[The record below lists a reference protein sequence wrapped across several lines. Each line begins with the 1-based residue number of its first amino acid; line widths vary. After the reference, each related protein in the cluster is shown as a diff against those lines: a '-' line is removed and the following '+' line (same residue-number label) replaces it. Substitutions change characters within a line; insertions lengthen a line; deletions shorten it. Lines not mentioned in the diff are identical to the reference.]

1 MITNRHQKKN
11 LKQAVR
17 IFSLLDEEYD
27 SAYGGSSRLG
37 SSDNAGRI
45 RSQYIRHLTSPLL
58 IVPHSE
64 NPPRIKVQLQVDL
77 RWNYHLKI
85 FTAIPGRKGHILL
98 ELMIGARHR
107 KLKSFLSSPMESLVH
122 APKSTERIRSIN
134 IISGSKRPNC
144 AHTPTFIHTSPQLCS
159 LRSRIGKSGKR
170 GYKLRCLQCLWMW
183 RWWALEAGLITG
195 HYNIHSWCV
204 LHHDSNDRPLPSLTT
219 ASTNTTSMECG
230 TSRHPSPRYYRDLWV
245 WTQVTA
251 SIIPISVNYT
261 RTERLAEE
269 ATGASDA
276 GCLTKPWRNCP
287 RQVLEGKIIWPKPW
301 PTGTADQETRT
312 LEGQRVGAP
321 GIRCRCPSVPWKT
334 MKSWEIFTMTY
345 ILIVT
350 RSRLVLI
357 RRDFPIGSALEVPSS
372 FDHHHIHTTTY
383 RQELESQDRQEKILL
398 TSNNPVQNQSQML
411 KASYLLTLR
420 LQGSVPTRSRFL

>member
-1 MITNRHQKKN
+1 
-11 LKQAVR
+11 
-17 IFSLLDEEYD
+17 
-27 SAYGGSSRLG
+27 
-37 SSDNAGRI
+37 
-45 RSQYIRHLTSPLL
+45 
-58 IVPHSE
+58 
-64 NPPRIKVQLQVDL
+64 
-77 RWNYHLKI
+77 
-85 FTAIPGRKGHILL
+85 
-98 ELMIGARHR
+98 MIGARHR

-251 SIIPISVNYT
+251 SIIPILVNYT
-261 RTERLAEE
+261 MTKTVTHWHGRPRNANF
-269 ATGASDA
+269 GGSASRSTRHSMSMPLCSVKDHEKLGNLHYDICINRDTIQISA
-276 GCLTKPWRNCP
+276 DPTRFPDRKCLGSA
-287 RQVLEGKIIWPKPW
+287 VIIWSPSH
-301 PTGTADQETRT
+301 TYYYLSARI
-312 LEGQRVGAP
+312 
-321 GIRCRCPSVPWKT
+321 GIAR
-334 MKSWEIFTMTY
+334 
-345 ILIVT
+345 
-350 RSRLVLI
+350 
-357 RRDFPIGSALEVPSS
+357 
-372 FDHHHIHTTTY
+372 
-383 RQELESQDRQEKILL
+383 
-398 TSNNPVQNQSQML
+398 
-411 KASYLLTLR
+411 
-420 LQGSVPTRSRFL
+420 